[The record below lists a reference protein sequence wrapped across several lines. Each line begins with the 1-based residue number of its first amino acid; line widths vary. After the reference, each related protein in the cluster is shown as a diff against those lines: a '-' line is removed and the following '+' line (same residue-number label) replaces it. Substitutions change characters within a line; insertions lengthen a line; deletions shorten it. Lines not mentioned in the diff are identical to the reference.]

1 MEDSNYNQMLK
12 SFGQDFLE
20 LIQGFHYAVFIGAT
34 WLIDTVADWIVNI
47 GLVDDKLIAFFIVMT
62 AFVCIAVILIFPTRI
77 VYGRGKGDSGGEDV
91 GGPITILII
100 ILLIIKIIR
109 SFFLKLKEDR
119 LFLIKTMF
127 VISTIIILAVIGYSK
142 M

>member
-47 GLVDDKLIAFFIVMT
+47 GLVDDKLIAFFYCND
-62 AFVCIAVILIFPTRI
+62 CICLYCRHFDFP
-77 VYGRGKGDSGGEDV
+77 YSDS
-91 GGPITILII
+91 IW
-100 ILLIIKIIR
+100 
-109 SFFLKLKEDR
+109 
-119 LFLIKTMF
+119 
-127 VISTIIILAVIGYSK
+127 
-142 M
+142 

>member
-1 MEDSNYNQMLK
+1 
-12 SFGQDFLE
+12 
-20 LIQGFHYAVFIGAT
+20 
-34 WLIDTVADWIVNI
+34 
-47 GLVDDKLIAFFIVMT
+47 MT

-77 VYGRGKGDSGGEDV
+77 VYGRGKGGSGGEDV